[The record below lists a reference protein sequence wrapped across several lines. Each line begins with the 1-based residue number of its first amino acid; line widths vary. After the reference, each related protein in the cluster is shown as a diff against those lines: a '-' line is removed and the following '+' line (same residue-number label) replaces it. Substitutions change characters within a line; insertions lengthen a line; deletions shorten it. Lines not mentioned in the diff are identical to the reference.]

1 MLKPLYEAPSL
12 DDVLPE
18 LVFAQNLPSIVC
30 GQVLDPQPGD
40 CVIDLCASPGNILV
54 QSLPVFLSVCML
66 LLPTVDQMIDYAG
79 QSWIK
84 VMLLFFFYL
93 FMKKHRT
100 LF

>member
-54 QSLPVFLSVCML
+54 QSSPVFMSVSML
-66 LLPTVDQMIDYAG
+66 LLPSVDQMVNYGG
-79 QSWIK
+79 QSLIK
-84 VMLLFFFYL
+84 VMVLFYE
-93 FMKKHRT
+93 KT
-100 LF
+100 